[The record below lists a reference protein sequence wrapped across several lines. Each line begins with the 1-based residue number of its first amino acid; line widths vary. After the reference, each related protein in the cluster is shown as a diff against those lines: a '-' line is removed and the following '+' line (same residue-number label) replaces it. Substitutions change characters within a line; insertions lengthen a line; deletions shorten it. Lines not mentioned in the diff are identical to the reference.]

1 MAYVLVVTNDIPQY
15 PKGTILSD
23 QMAIDRLR
31 TSEYALQAV
40 QVSDEVIPPPP
51 PPPPPPDLSLIQ
63 SAIQGVNVKNQQ
75 QDAALAAANQ
85 VNQQQAAEISNQLV
99 TINQQNQLIAAQ
111 NATIA
116 DQNNKLAA
124 QDASLSAVVTRV
136 AALES
141 GTVTPP
147 PPDPDPT
154 DDLPLAEEDGDVLT
168 DEAGR
173 QLVGDDRLD

>member
-23 QMAIDRLR
+23 QVAIDRLR

-40 QVSDEVIPPPP
+40 QVSDEVIPPPA
-51 PPPPPPDLSLIQ
+51 PPPPPPDLTSIQ
-63 SAIQGVNVKNQQ
+63 TAVQGVAVKNQE

-85 VNQQQAAEISNQLV
+85 VNQQQAAELSEQDVLIA
-99 TINQQNQLIAAQ
+99 QQNQTIAAQ

-124 QDASLSAVVTRV
+124 QDTSLNAVVARV

-147 PPDPDPT
+147 PPDPNPS
-154 DDLPLAEEDGDVLT
+154 DDLPLAEGDGDVLT
-168 DEAGR
+168 TNAGTK
-173 QLVGDDRLD
+173 LVGDDRLD